1 MPQAS
6 DALRDEWKDDT
17 TALNF
22 LDGRGVREVRN
33 GMLLLPKGIALT
45 DRDWRAI
52 TYLMDEWDFDYVRD

>member
-6 DALRDEWKDDT
+6 DALNEEWKSDEF
-17 TALNF
+17 ALNY
-22 LDGRGVREVRN
+22 LDGRGVREVKN
-33 GMLLLPKGIALT
+33 GILLLPKGLNLT